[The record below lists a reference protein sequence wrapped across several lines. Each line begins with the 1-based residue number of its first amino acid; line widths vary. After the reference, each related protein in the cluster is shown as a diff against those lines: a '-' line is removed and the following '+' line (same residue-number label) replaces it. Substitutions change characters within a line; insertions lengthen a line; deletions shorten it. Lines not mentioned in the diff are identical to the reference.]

1 MIKNIAIAAFA
12 LVAASS
18 VASANGLLSDS
29 APPIAKTTENH
40 GKPGDTAVSVSNPEV
55 TYRVLKNG
63 MVERTN
69 SRFDTTTYIDPTAVL
84 RDRNRR

>member
-12 LVAASS
+12 FIAATAA
-18 VASANGLLSDS
+18 ASANGLLSDS
-29 APPIAKTTENH
+29 ATPITKMIENH
-40 GKPGDTAVSVSNPEV
+40 AKPGDKAVSVSNPEV
-55 TYRVLKNG
+55 TYRVLENG
-63 MVERTN
+63 MVERKN